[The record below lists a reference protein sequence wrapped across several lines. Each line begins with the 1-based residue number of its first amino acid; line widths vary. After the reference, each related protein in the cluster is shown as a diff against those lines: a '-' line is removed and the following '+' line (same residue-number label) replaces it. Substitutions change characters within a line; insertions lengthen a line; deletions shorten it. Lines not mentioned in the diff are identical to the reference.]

1 MHAFETRGEG
11 WLLSS
16 LFQPPFRLLPFMQLL
31 AKHIIVGSRHQRTW
45 SYGKSILALTSS
57 SIYRRGKRPSPLLQY
72 FSFSCFA
79 KLSTNN
85 ALYIQSVPFI
95 NQLDRTVPSIRI
107 ECFVVC
113 KKCNIRIFIFC
124 NNVDKN
130 YIAAHRNA
138 IRVEIWKIRAMDKR
152 QQFGNFVSRSC
163 RSWFLFI
170 SKIST
175 KARQI
180 LE

>member
-113 KKCNIRIFIFC
+113 KKSAIFVSLYFVITWIRITLLRIETRYAWRYERYERWISD
-124 NNVDKN
+124 NSS
-130 YIAAHRNA
+130 
-138 IRVEIWKIRAMDKR
+138 EISFQDLADLDFSLFPKFR
-152 QQFGNFVSRSC
+152 QKLG
-163 RSWFLFI
+163 
-170 SKIST
+170 KY
-175 KARQI
+175 
-180 LE
+180 